1 MSHYSYD
8 KRRHRRHLFFHKI
21 EYCLGP
27 RSYYD
32 ICNGSSINISESGMC
47 MYTVRRLDEGEDI
60 EIMTALPLPY
70 QKATTRWVVK
80 YSHDLYK
87 VGLAFIDH
95 HAIPSSGGDV

>member
-1 MSHYSYD
+1 MLHDIYD
-8 KRRHRRHLFFHKI
+8 KRRHKRHLFFHKI

-47 MYTVRRLDEGEDI
+47 MYTIRRLDEGEDI

-87 VGLAFIDH
+87 VGLAFKS
-95 HAIPSSGGDV
+95 ALSP